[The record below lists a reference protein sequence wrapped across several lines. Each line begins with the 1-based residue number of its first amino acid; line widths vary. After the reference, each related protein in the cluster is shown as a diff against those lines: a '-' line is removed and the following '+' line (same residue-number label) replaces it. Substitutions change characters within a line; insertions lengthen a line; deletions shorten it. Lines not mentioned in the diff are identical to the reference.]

1 MLEYT
6 QDEVGDFAELNDYL
20 IDVIPDTRREPLI
33 ALCQNLTVMGNRQ
46 LQGDVETLLQMS
58 NVGEADLVLM
68 DLQRLLFQHA
78 FERTQEMGFNWI
90 DEIKIDDLLILADV
104 IQGALLLQ
112 DTEDYGD
119 LSAILDSDDAIEL
132 KVVDLWGLVLE
143 KEFSS
148 LLEYVYFIDP
158 EVLTRLHDV
167 ITTPYPVTGLEAVNA
182 PEHVLDRLTYAVG
195 VIPSVVVEDYVTQ
208 GGALALTLPSLVTYF
223 TPSLIDLADPAMLLN
238 ELVWVVLVSDTPDA
252 LIRGELQ
259 KLVDYWIHD
268 PDDLSK
274 IAKQL
279 NDYPW

>member
-68 DLQRLLFQHA
+68 DLQRLLFQH
-78 FERTQEMGFNWI
+78 
-90 DEIKIDDLLILADV
+90 V